1 MEIDVNVVNEDLQ
14 KWESRKQKTAEM
26 MQSAT
31 RLHEKI
37 LELYEL
43 YHNEEFQEQSNYS
56 EVTEE
61 FDNDVVQDFDTVEK
75 VEPTQDE
82 ADELALDDI
91 SLDDL
96 DIDISKTLSSEEA
109 DYATDLLK
117 GISDESENL
126 DGLIDDL
133 DIDAILAD
141 IENER
146 TL

>member
-26 MQSAT
+26 MESAT

-43 YHNEEFQEQSNYS
+43 YHSSDEQTNQS
-56 EVTEE
+56 EVIEE
-61 FDNDVVQDFDTVEK
+61 FDNDIVHEFDTTEF
-75 VEPTQDE
+75 VEPTHDDE
-82 ADELALDDI
+82 VSLDDI

-109 DYATDLLK
+109 SHATDILK

-133 DIDAILAD
+133 DIDSILAD

>member
-14 KWESRKQKTAEM
+14 KWEARKQKTAEM

-43 YHNEEFQEQSNYS
+43 YHNEDEQTNYS

-61 FDNDVVQDFDTVEK
+61 FDNETVQDLATAEFVEQTN
-75 VEPTQDE
+75 E
-82 ADELALDDI
+82 DELALDDI

-109 DYATDLLK
+109 DYAADVLK

-126 DGLIDDL
+126 DSLIDDL
-133 DIDAILAD
+133 DIDSILAD

>member
-1 MEIDVNVVNEDLQ
+1 MEIDANVVNEDLQ

-43 YHNEEFQEQSNYS
+43 YHNDEEQTNYS

-61 FDNDVVQDFDTVEK
+61 FDNDVVQDFDTVEH

-82 ADELALDDI
+82 VDELDLDDI

-96 DIDISKTLSSEEA
+96 DIDINKTLSSEEA

>member
-43 YHNEEFQEQSNYS
+43 YHNEDEQTNYS

-61 FDNDVVQDFDTVEK
+61 FDNDIVQDLDTPEF
-75 VEPTQDE
+75 VEPTNE
-82 ADELALDDI
+82 DELALDDI

-109 DYATDLLK
+109 DYAADVLK

-126 DGLIDDL
+126 DSLIDDL
-133 DIDAILAD
+133 DIDSILAD

>member
-14 KWESRKQKTAEM
+14 KWEARKQKTAEM

-43 YHNEEFQEQSNYS
+43 YHNEDEQTNYS

-61 FDNDVVQDFDTVEK
+61 FDNDIVQDLDTPEF
-75 VEPTQDE
+75 VEPTNE
-82 ADELALDDI
+82 DELALDDI

-109 DYATDLLK
+109 DYAADVLK

-126 DGLIDDL
+126 DSLIDDL
-133 DIDAILAD
+133 DIDSILAD